1 MGLDS
6 NISLYFVNYL
16 VYSGILVMA
25 IALLIFS
32 LSYFLMTQSFEEE
45 SLEKLSAY
53 ECGFTP
59 FQDTRSY
66 FDIRFYIVCILFIIF
81 DIELALLFVWCVIAE
96 QIGFRGFIVV
106 FVFMM
111 LILIGYIYEM
121 MVGAL
126 DFE

>member
-66 FDIRFYIVCILFIIF
+66 LIYDFIL
-81 DIELALLFVWCVIAE
+81 LYFVYY
-96 QIGFRGFIVV
+96 FRH
-106 FVFMM
+106 
-111 LILIGYIYEM
+111 
-121 MVGAL
+121 
-126 DFE
+126 